1 MTSSER
7 WRELQ
12 LKHYAPA
19 VEGRTDPP
27 RYKKFLSHLSSP
39 PKKILDAGC
48 ASGDITYDLQQRGY
62 KTIGIDYPEVIEKTK
77 IKHPSLMLFGCDLYS
92 CDLNSGVPIH
102 ITDVDWV
109 YASEILEHITHDYDF
124 LVSCHECLKP
134 LGRIYLT
141 VPRVGEKWDG
151 HLRYYPVE
159 SLRNLLW
166 AAGFKVIHEDK
177 DFSSTIVIG
186 AKEEEG

>member
-1 MTSSER
+1 MRGSER

-27 RYKKFLSHLSSP
+27 RYKKFLCELGPHP
-39 PKKILDAGC
+39 CNILDVGC
-48 ASGDITYDLQQRGY
+48 AGGDITHDLKTRGHEVV
-62 KTIGIDYPEVIEKTK
+62 GIDYPQVIEKTRVK
-77 IKHPSLMLFGCDLYS
+77 YPDLR
-92 CDLNSGVPIH
+92 LLAW
-102 ITDVDWV
+102 DVNEGLSFDKEWFYPDWI
-109 YASEILEHITHDYDF
+109 YASEILEHITHDYEF
-124 LVSCHECLKP
+124 LTSCYEYLRPNGK
-134 LGRIYLT
+134 IYLT

-151 HLRYYPVE
+151 HLRFYPVE

-166 AAGFKVIHEDK
+166 TAGFKVISEDK

-186 AKEEEG
+186 EKLEDTG